1 MELDLKQ
8 LWNVI
13 RPKLWI
19 IIAAALACA
28 VALGIRS
35 AFFVTPMYVS
45 SAKMYVYNNDRVN
58 AQISQNDLDAS
69 KQLVKTYIA
78 IMQSDRV
85 MQNVAKSVDLGY
97 SAGNIRSMF
106 SARQIDETEI
116 FEISIRNPN
125 PVHAQKIANAILKEA
140 PDPIKE
146 TVKAGSVEIVDNASL
161 PKDPSSPNVRNDIIK
176 GFLIGAVLSV
186 AVIIAIHLLDR
197 RIHGEEDIIASY
209 TIPVLGIL
217 PEITAEQIQVK
228 EGATSNETV

>member
-13 RPKLWI
+13 RPKIWI
-19 IIAAALACA
+19 IVACALAGA
-28 VALGIRS
+28 ILLGVYS
-35 AFFVTPMYVS
+35 SFFVTPMYVS
-45 SAKMYVYNNDRVN
+45 TAKLYVFNNDRQN

-85 MQNVAKSVDLGY
+85 MQNVAKSVGLGY

-116 FEISIRNPN
+116 FEISIRNADPA
-125 PVHAQKIANAILKEA
+125 HAQKIANAILKEA
-140 PDPIKE
+140 PTPIIE
-146 TVKAGSVEIVDNASL
+146 TVKAGSVQIVDSASL
-161 PKDPSSPNVRNDIIK
+161 PKNPSSPNVRSEIIK
-176 GFLIGAVLSV
+176 GFLIGAFLSM
-186 AVIIAIHLLDR
+186 AVIVAIHLLDR
-197 RIHGEEDIIASY
+197 RIHSEEDINANY

-217 PEITAEQIQVK
+217 PEITAEQIEVK
-228 EGATSNETV
+228 GVQSNETV